1 MIYTGIGI
9 IDSLY
14 VPPPPPVEQLFTSN
28 GTWNCCA
35 GAKCIEVIAVG
46 GGAAGQFVRGC
57 NLVGLN
63 YNQRGGPG
71 GGAGGVVVCTLT
83 SGFGTSQS
91 VVIGSGGTSCAGS
104 GCFCSSPGGDSCFGS
119 LVIANGGAIGA
130 ASTLTCDFTT
140 VSTISGG
147 VGGNG
152 SSNGG
157 NAKGGGCSLTCG
169 QIAFVSCNAGDPGQ
183 TISGKPGGGGGGGS
197 TVQRGGGSPWLA
209 KGVGGAGGSASCICG
224 IPLGAGGGGNNSA
237 QFGEVPYL
245 KPGSPGTCYG
255 AGGGGGGALDNN
267 SSNASGSCG
276 GSGFQGVVKVI
287 QYF

>member
-28 GTWNCCA
+28 GTWSCCA
-35 GAKCIEVIAVG
+35 GAKCVQVIAVG

-57 NLVGLN
+57 CLPGFS

-71 GGAGGVVVCTLT
+71 GGAGGVVICTLT

-104 GCFCSSPGGDSCFGS
+104 GCFCSSPGGASCFGT

-130 ASTLTCDFTT
+130 ASTLTCDFVTC
-140 VSTISGG
+140 STISGG

-157 NAKGGGCSLTCG
+157 NAKGGGCIPTSNVV
-169 QIAFVSCNAGDPGQ
+169 IYVSCNAGDPGQ
-183 TISGKPGGGGGGGS
+183 TIIGKPGGGGGGGS
-197 TVQRGGGSPWLA
+197 TIRRSSGEPLWYTG
-209 KGVGGAGGSASCICG
+209 GVGGAGGSASCICG
-224 IPLGAGGGGNNSA
+224 IPLGAGGDGNSSSLNFSSPA
-237 QFGEVPYL
+237 AR
-245 KPGSPGTCYG
+245 PGFPGTCYG

-267 SSNASGSCG
+267 LNANSCG
-276 GSGFQGVVKVI
+276 GSGFQGAVKVI